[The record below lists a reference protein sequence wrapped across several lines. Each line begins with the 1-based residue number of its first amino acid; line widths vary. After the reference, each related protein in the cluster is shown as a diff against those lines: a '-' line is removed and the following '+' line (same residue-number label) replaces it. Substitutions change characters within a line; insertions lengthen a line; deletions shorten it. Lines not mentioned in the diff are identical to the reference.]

1 MTKEKQYEVEITTKV
16 FRHEYQF
23 AFSGDHWG
31 TAMEGWFEA
40 VAHMWWRG
48 LPIPSKYEYR
58 PGMSNDQREPDSYFY
73 ALCEEASDEVLIQIA
88 ELMFRYC
95 QYLKFKGVDY

>member
-1 MTKEKQYEVEITTKV
+1 MTQEKQYSCAITMKV
-16 FRHEYQF
+16 FKQEYKL

-31 TAMEGWFEA
+31 TAMESWFEA

-58 PGMSNDQREPDSYFY
+58 PGMSADQREPDSYFH
-73 ALCEEASDEVLIQIA
+73 ALMEEAPDEVLIEIA
-88 ELMFRYC
+88 EFCFRYC
-95 QYLKFKGVDY
+95 QYLKYKKVDY